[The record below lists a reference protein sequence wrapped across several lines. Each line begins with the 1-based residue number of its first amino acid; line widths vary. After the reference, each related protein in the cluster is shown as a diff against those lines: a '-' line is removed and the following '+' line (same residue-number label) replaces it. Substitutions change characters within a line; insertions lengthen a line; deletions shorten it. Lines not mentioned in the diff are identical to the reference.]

1 MDMNYWSAIVQ
12 QRVSRRRALAGSTG
26 AGLGALLLAACGG
39 GSSDGGSASKD
50 KSGLLAPASDET
62 AKAVPGGTFVT
73 AGASTSGTLDA
84 HFNNQ
89 TAAFREIY
97 NIYSSPLKAGRSIG
111 SMPSPSL
118 ITGDAFESW
127 EISPDG
133 LQISLKLRANH
144 KFDARPP
151 TNGRAMTID
160 DVKWSWDRS
169 AANSGVMAEVLNAKG
184 EAGPLLNL
192 TTPDSRT
199 AVIRMAFP
207 YGGIT
212 ELLSFWY
219 LFILP
224 RETEATART
233 DPRGSGPWQLV
244 KHDPNGTGIEYKRN
258 PDWYVKG
265 QPYLDGMIKYS
276 IPEYGTQQA
285 QFEAGA
291 LWAMEPTSTTR
302 QNEVLRVKKDHP
314 EMILRQKATSYWS
327 LPHHIHWVLS
337 QREDSPLKDQRLRQA
352 MSMLYDRE
360 GYNEAIYNV
369 SEFQKAGMPFE
380 TVSDT
385 HLATQGFYWIDPR
398 DKAFGDAGK
407 YFKFNMA
414 EAKKLIAASG
424 FNGEIIMNSRGNS
437 PSGQFQ
443 ISAEIMHGM
452 FDAGGLKVKLNPVD
466 PNTMWTRYKA
476 SGYQGYTGMFQN
488 TMQAYN
494 DDLNLVSKYTPSGRN
509 RYSDTATPGI
519 TDRIIKMQQ
528 ELDLKRRGELVKQIV
543 KDLAPLMPDIP
554 QDYDQRPYVLH
565 WPWIRNYN
573 TFATMGF
580 DSEENTSARTS
591 TVYWYDA
598 SKKK

>member
-1 MDMNYWSAIVQ
+1 MSVNYWSNVLAG
-12 QRVSRRRALAGSTG
+12 RLTRRRALAASGSMALGG
-26 AGLGALLLAACGG
+26 AILAACGG
-39 GSSDGGSASKD
+39 DGAGKGPAD
-50 KSGLLAPASDET
+50 KSGLLAPALDET
-62 AKAVPGGTFVT
+62 DRAKPGGTFVT

-89 TAAFREIY
+89 TASFREIFD
-97 NIYSSPLKAGRSIG
+97 IYSTPLKWGLSVG
-111 SMPSPSL
+111 KMPSPSS

-133 LQISLKLRANH
+133 LQITLKLRPNL
-144 KFDARPP
+144 KFDPRPP

-169 AANSGVMAEVLNAKG
+169 SAGSAVMAEVLNAKG
-184 EAGPLLNL
+184 EAGPLLSLN
-192 TTPDSRT
+192 TPDDRT
-199 AVIRMAFP
+199 AVIKLAFP

-219 LFILP
+219 FFIMP
-224 RETEATART
+224 RDAESQLKT

-244 KHDPNGTGIEYKRN
+244 KHDPNGTGIEYRRN
-258 PDWYVKG
+258 PNWYVKG

-276 IPEYGTQQA
+276 IPEYATQQA
-285 QFEAGA
+285 QFESGA

-302 QNEVLRVKKDHP
+302 QNEVLRVKRDHP
-314 EMILRQKATSYWS
+314 NLILRQKATSYWS

-337 QREDSPLKDQRLRQA
+337 QREDSPFKDQRLRQA
-352 MSMLYDRE
+352 ASMLYDRE
-360 GYNEAIYNV
+360 AYVETIYNV
-369 SEFQKAGMPFE
+369 SEFTAAGMPFE
-380 TVSDT
+380 IVSDS
-385 HLATQGFYWIDPR
+385 HLATQAFNWIDPR
-398 DKAFGDAGK
+398 DKAFGENGK
-407 YFKFNMA
+407 YFKYNLQ

-424 FNGEIIMNSRGNS
+424 FTGTIEMNSRGAS

-443 ISAEIMHGM
+443 ISADIIYGM
-452 FDAGGLKVKLNPVD
+452 LEAGGLKVRLNPVD
-466 PNTMWTRYKA
+466 PRTEWVKYKA
-476 SGYQGYTGMFQN
+476 TGYQGYSGMFQN

-494 DDLNLVSKYTPSGRN
+494 EDLNLVSKYTPSGRN

-528 ELDLKRRGELVKQIV
+528 ELDLNRRGQLIKQIV
-543 KDLAPLMPDIP
+543 KDLAPLMPDLP
-554 QDYDQRPYVLH
+554 QDYDQKPYVLH

-573 TFATMGF
+573 TFATLGF
-580 DSEENTSARTS
+580 DSEENTSGRTS

-598 SKKK
+598 SKKT